1 MPDFRDLANAS
12 RRATSQPITIA
23 IALKIRRLAQGWLV
37 RMTLRERALDDP
49 LNEVP
54 LPLCIR
60 PVNGKLRCA
69 VLTYEATLQFLVFS
83 CSRGVF
89 AQVIPKCQRALLL
102 FSPRL
107 NDVHMMRVW
116 PSDRPMEE
124 GTERIVWVGY
134 VNVPSSAS

>member
-1 MPDFRDLANAS
+1 
-12 RRATSQPITIA
+12 
-23 IALKIRRLAQGWLV
+23 
-37 RMTLRERALDDP
+37 MTLRERALDDP

-124 GTERIVWVGY
+124 GTERIVGVGY
-134 VNVPSSAS
+134 VNVPNLSKLRGVSLDWVEPLDRNLNVDDRLRRETGDRG

>member
-1 MPDFRDLANAS
+1 
-12 RRATSQPITIA
+12 
-23 IALKIRRLAQGWLV
+23 
-37 RMTLRERALDDP
+37 MTLRERALHNP
-49 LNEVP
+49 LNEIP

-60 PVNGKLRCA
+60 LAKGKLPCA
-69 VLTYEATLQFLVFS
+69 VLTCKATLEFIVFA

-116 PSDRPMEE
+116 PIAGPMEE
-124 GTERIVWVGY
+124 GTERIVGVGY
-134 VNVPSSAS
+134 VNVPELSKLRGVSLDWVKPLHRDLNVDDRLRRETWDRG